1 MTMSLT
7 TESSKGLPLRTTFNV
22 KPGGQTHTHKEEVD
36 GFSCAFEYSCQGGT
50 HEEWKMEIILEPGS
64 NEYTCKVFREGG
76 TSYLFFSDF
85 KLMIDGG
92 HLKDAV
98 ALGEDNKALIS
109 EVEYDLD
116 KRHNKVSS
124 TDAFKSHLSFLMAGF
139 TKEKEEL

>member
-50 HEEWKMEIILEPGS
+50 HE
-64 NEYTCKVFREGG
+64 
-76 TSYLFFSDF
+76 
-85 KLMIDGG
+85 
-92 HLKDAV
+92 
-98 ALGEDNKALIS
+98 GEDNKALIS